1 MSIVHVH
8 LLLNHLPVVGA
19 FLGVLLLAFALLR
32 RSSEMGKF
40 ALGLFAAIAAIAIV
54 VFFTGE
60 PAEELIE
67 KLPGFSDVITERH
80 EELARF
86 STIAMV
92 GFGLL
97 GIGALAVFR
106 GRALPRWIMAAG
118 FAFAL
123 GIAGLMGATA
133 NSGGQ
138 IRHTEIRPS
147 GVAAGGGDR
156 IETDEHYGP
165 EQHPR

>member
-1 MSIVHVH
+1 M
-8 LLLNHLPVVGA
+8 
-19 FLGVLLLAFALLR
+19 
-32 RSSEMGKF
+32 
-40 ALGLFAAIAAIAIV
+40 
-54 VFFTGE
+54 
-60 PAEELIE
+60 
-67 KLPGFSDVITERH
+67 ITERH

-106 GRALPRWIMAAG
+106 GRALPRWVMAAG

-123 GIAGLMGATA
+123 AIAGLMGATA

-147 GVAAGGGDR
+147 GVAAGGGNL
-156 IETDEHYGP
+156 IETDEHYGL
-165 EQHPR
+165 EQHQR

>member
-1 MSIVHVH
+1 MNIVHLH

-32 RSSEMGKF
+32 RSSEIGKF
-40 ALGLFAAIAAIAIV
+40 AFGMFAALAAIAVV

-67 KLPGFSDVITERH
+67 KLPGFSDAITERH
-80 EELARF
+80 EELARL

-92 GFGLL
+92 GFGLV
-97 GIGALAVFR
+97 GIVALAVCR
-106 GRALPRWIMAAG
+106 RRALPRWVTATG
-118 FAFAL
+118 FVVSL

-133 NSGGQ
+133 NLGGQ
-138 IRHTEIRPS
+138 VRHTEIRPS
-147 GVAAGGGDR
+147 GLPAAAADA
-156 IETDEHYGP
+156 EE
-165 EQHPR
+165 

>member
-1 MSIVHVH
+1 MNIVHVH

-19 FLGVLLLAFALLR
+19 FLGVVLLGFALLR
-32 RSSEMGKF
+32 RNSEMGKF
-40 ALGLFAAIAAIAIV
+40 ALGLFAALATIAVV

-60 PAEELIE
+60 PAEELVE
-67 KLPGFSDVITERH
+67 ELPGFSDTITERH
-80 EELARF
+80 EELARI

-97 GIGALAVFR
+97 GIGALAVLR
-106 GRALPRWIMAAG
+106 RRVLPRWVMAAG
-118 FAFAL
+118 FVVAL

-133 NSGGQ
+133 NLGGQ

-147 GVAAGGGDR
+147 GLAGSGDR
-156 IETDEHYGP
+156 RETDEHNAP
-165 EQHPR
+165 EQHQR